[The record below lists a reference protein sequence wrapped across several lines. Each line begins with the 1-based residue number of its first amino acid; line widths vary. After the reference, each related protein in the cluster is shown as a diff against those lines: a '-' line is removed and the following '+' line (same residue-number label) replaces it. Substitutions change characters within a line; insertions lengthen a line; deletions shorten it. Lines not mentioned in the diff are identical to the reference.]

1 MRDASKFPRFS
12 ESEMAD
18 RHRRVAACMDE
29 QKLDAILFFGAGTF
43 STDVYWL
50 TDWPG
55 GRETYVLFQAGA
67 EPLVIA
73 QLYNHVPMA
82 RVLSVIEDVRWAG
95 ANTASTMSAILA
107 ERGLSGKKVGLVGS
121 IPYRHYLRFS
131 ENHPDTAFTDVGN
144 PFRMMRTI
152 KRPEE
157 IARLRKASDLT
168 DKSIAAV
175 ADGLTAG
182 MREDEIPY
190 LIEPVYLKEGGTA
203 GIHFM
208 TSMPMTV
215 PEFPVPAQFHSNRI
229 LQHGDCLITEIS
241 GGWWGYTGQIHRT
254 FSLGEPTREWRELHD
269 VAMEGYLAIEDTLKD
284 GATTADIENAAEIIH
299 QRGYTILDDLLH
311 GVSQTPPIIQTRTT
325 KRHENPDIT
334 FRENMAI
341 TIQPNVMTPDKKMGL
356 QFGETVV
363 VTKTGC
369 ERLNAYPR
377 EWAHLKIRRLP

>member
-1 MRDASKFPRFS
+1 MRDASRFPRFS
-12 ESEMAD
+12 DSEMAN
-18 RHRRVAACMDE
+18 RHQRTASLMDE
-29 QKLDAILFFGAGTF
+29 QKLDAILFFGAGKF

-55 GRETYVLFQAGA
+55 GREAYVLFQAGA

-82 RVLSVIEDVRWAG
+82 RVLSVIKDVRWAG
-95 ANTASTMSAILA
+95 ANTASTMSGILV
-107 ERGLSGKKVGLVGS
+107 ERGLSGKKVGLVGA
-121 IPYRHYLRFS
+121 IPYRHYQRFS
-131 ENHPDTAFTDVGN
+131 ENHPDTAFTDAGN
-144 PFRMMRTI
+144 AFRMMRTI

-168 DKSIAAV
+168 DQSIAAV

-190 LIEPVYLKEGGTA
+190 LIEPVYLKAGGYA

-208 TSMPMTV
+208 TSMPMAD
-215 PEFPVPAQFHSNRI
+215 PDFPVPSQFHSNRK
-229 LQHGDCLITEIS
+229 LQDGDCLITEIS
-241 GGWWGYTGQIHRT
+241 GAWWGYSGQIHRT
-254 FSLGEPTREWRELHD
+254 FSLGEPTKEWQELHD

-284 GATTADIENAAEIIH
+284 GATTSDIENASEIIH
-299 QRGYTILDDLLH
+299 RRGYTILDDLLH

-325 KRHENPDIT
+325 KRHENPDFT

-341 TIQPNVMTPDKKMGL
+341 TIQPNVMTPDEKMGL

-377 EWAHLKIRRLP
+377 KWVVCTN

>member
-1 MRDASKFPRFS
+1 MRDASQFPRFS
-12 ESEMAD
+12 DSEMAD
-18 RHRRVAACMDE
+18 RHQRVAALMDE
-29 QKLDAILFFGAGTF
+29 RNLDAILFFGAGRF
-43 STDVYWL
+43 ATDVYWL

-55 GRETYVLFQAGA
+55 GREAYVLFQAGA
-67 EPLVIA
+67 EPLVIT

-95 ANTASTMSAILA
+95 ANTASTMSGILA
-107 ERGLSGKKVGLVGS
+107 ERGLSGKKVGLVGA

-131 ENHPDTAFTDVGN
+131 ENHPDTAFTDAGN
-144 PFRMMRTI
+144 AFRTMRTI

-168 DKSIAAV
+168 DRSIAAV

-190 LIEPVYLKEGGTA
+190 LIEPVYLKAGGYA

-208 TSMPMTV
+208 TSMPMTN
-215 PEFPVPAQFHSNRI
+215 PDFPVPSQFHSSRK
-229 LQHGDCLITEIS
+229 LQEGDCLITEIS
-241 GGWWGYTGQIHRT
+241 GAWWGYSGQIHRT
-254 FSLGEPTREWRELHD
+254 FSLGEPTKEWQELHD
-269 VAMEGYLAIEDTLKD
+269 VAVEGYLAIEDTLKD
-284 GATTADIENAAEIIH
+284 GATTSDIENASEIIH
-299 QRGYTILDDLLH
+299 RRGYTILDDLLH

-325 KRHENPDIT
+325 KRHENPDFT

-341 TIQPNVMTPDKKMGL
+341 TIQPNVMTPDERMGL

-363 VTKTGC
+363 VTRTGC

-377 EWAHLKIRRLP
+377 EWVVCAN

>member
-1 MRDASKFPRFS
+1 MRDASQFPRFS
-12 ESEMAD
+12 DSEMAD
-18 RHRRVAACMDE
+18 RHQRVAALMDE
-29 QKLDAILFFGAGTF
+29 RNLDAILFFGAGRF
-43 STDVYWL
+43 ATDVYWL

-55 GRETYVLFQAGA
+55 GREAYVLFQAGA
-67 EPLVIA
+67 EPLVIT

-95 ANTASTMSAILA
+95 ANTASTMSGILA
-107 ERGLSGKKVGLVGS
+107 ERGLSGKKVGLVGA

-131 ENHPDTAFTDVGN
+131 ENHPDTAFTDAGN
-144 PFRMMRTI
+144 AFRTMRTI

-168 DKSIAAV
+168 DRSIAAV

-190 LIEPVYLKEGGTA
+190 LIEPVYLKAGGYA

-208 TSMPMTV
+208 TSMPMTN
-215 PEFPVPAQFHSNRI
+215 PDFPVPSQFHSSRK
-229 LQHGDCLITEIS
+229 LQEGDCLITEIS
-241 GGWWGYTGQIHRT
+241 GAWWGYSGQIHRT
-254 FSLGEPTREWRELHD
+254 FSLGEPTKEWQELHD
-269 VAMEGYLAIEDTLKD
+269 VAVEGYLAIEDTLKD
-284 GATTADIENAAEIIH
+284 GATTSDIENASEIIH
-299 QRGYTILDDLLH
+299 RRGYTILDDLLH

-325 KRHENPDIT
+325 KRHENPDFT
-334 FRENMAI
+334 FRENMVI
-341 TIQPNVMTPDKKMGL
+341 TIQPNVMTPDERMGL

-363 VTKTGC
+363 VTRTGC

-377 EWAHLKIRRLP
+377 EWVVCAN

>member
-1 MRDASKFPRFS
+1 MRDAAQFPRFS

-18 RHRRVAACMDE
+18 RHQRVAALMDG
-29 QKLDAILFFGAGTF
+29 QNLDAILFFGTGRF

-55 GRETYVLFQAGA
+55 GRDAYVLFQAGA
-67 EPLVIA
+67 EPLMIA
-73 QLYNHVPMA
+73 QLYNHIPMA

-95 ANTASTMSAILA
+95 ANTAATMSGILA
-107 ERGLSGKKVGLVGS
+107 ERGLAGKKVGLVGA

-144 PFRMMRTI
+144 AFRMMRTI

-157 IARLRKASDLT
+157 IARLRKASELT
-168 DKSIAAV
+168 DLSIAAV

-190 LIEPVYLKEGGTA
+190 LIEPVYLKAGGYA

-208 TSMPMTV
+208 TSMPMSD
-215 PEFPVPAQFHSNRI
+215 PDFPVPSQFHSSRK
-229 LQHGDCLITEIS
+229 LQDGDCLITEIS
-241 GGWWGYTGQIHRT
+241 GAWWGYSGQIHRT

-269 VAMEGYLAIEDTLKD
+269 VAVEGYLAIEDTLKD
-284 GATTADIENAAEIIH
+284 GATTSDIENAAEIIH
-299 QRGYTILDDLLH
+299 RRGYTILDDLLH

-325 KRHENPDIT
+325 KRHENPDFT

-341 TIQPNVMTPDKKMGL
+341 TIQPNVMTPDEKMGL
-356 QFGETVV
+356 QFGETVI
-363 VTKTGC
+363 VTRTGC

-377 EWAHLKIRRLP
+377 KWVVCAN

>member
-1 MRDASKFPRFS
+1 MRDASQFPRFS
-12 ESEMAD
+12 DSEMAD
-18 RHRRVAACMDE
+18 RHQRVAALMDE
-29 QKLDAILFFGAGTF
+29 RNLDAILFFGAGRF
-43 STDVYWL
+43 ATDVYWL

-55 GRETYVLFQAGA
+55 GREAYVLFQAGA
-67 EPLVIA
+67 EPLVIT

-95 ANTASTMSAILA
+95 ANTASTMSGILA
-107 ERGLSGKKVGLVGS
+107 ERGLSGKKVGLVGA

-131 ENHPDTAFTDVGN
+131 ENHPDTAFTDAGN
-144 PFRMMRTI
+144 AFRTMRTI

-168 DKSIAAV
+168 DRSIAAV

-190 LIEPVYLKEGGTA
+190 LIEPVYLKAGGYA

-208 TSMPMTV
+208 TSMPMTN
-215 PEFPVPAQFHSNRI
+215 PDFPVPSQFHSSRK
-229 LQHGDCLITEIS
+229 LQEGDCLITEIS
-241 GGWWGYTGQIHRT
+241 GAWWGYSGQIHRT
-254 FSLGEPTREWRELHD
+254 FSLGEPTKEWQELHD
-269 VAMEGYLAIEDTLKD
+269 VAMEGFLAIEDTLKD
-284 GATTADIENAAEIIH
+284 GATTSDIENASEIIH
-299 QRGYTILDDLLH
+299 RRGYTILDDLLH

-325 KRHENPDIT
+325 KRHENPDFT
-334 FRENMAI
+334 FRENMVI
-341 TIQPNVMTPDKKMGL
+341 TIQPNVMTPDERMGL

-363 VTKTGC
+363 VTRTGC

-377 EWAHLKIRRLP
+377 EWVVCAN

>member
-1 MRDASKFPRFS
+1 MRDASQFPRFS
-12 ESEMAD
+12 DSEMAD
-18 RHRRVAACMDE
+18 RHQRVAALMDE
-29 QKLDAILFFGAGTF
+29 RNLDAILFFGAGRF
-43 STDVYWL
+43 ATDVYWL

-55 GRETYVLFQAGA
+55 GREAYVLFQAGA
-67 EPLVIA
+67 EPLVIT

-95 ANTASTMSAILA
+95 ANTASTMSGILA
-107 ERGLSGKKVGLVGS
+107 ERGLSGKKVGLVGA

-131 ENHPDTAFTDVGN
+131 ENHPDTAFTDAGN
-144 PFRMMRTI
+144 AFRTMRTI

-168 DKSIAAV
+168 DRSIAAV

-190 LIEPVYLKEGGTA
+190 LIEPVYLKAGGYA

-208 TSMPMTV
+208 TSMPMTD
-215 PEFPVPAQFHSNRI
+215 PDFPVPSQFHSSRK
-229 LQHGDCLITEIS
+229 LQEGDCLITEIS
-241 GGWWGYTGQIHRT
+241 GAWWGYSGQIHRT
-254 FSLGEPTREWRELHD
+254 FSLGEPTKEWQELHD
-269 VAMEGYLAIEDTLKD
+269 VAVEGYLAIEDTLKD
-284 GATTADIENAAEIIH
+284 GATTSDIENASEIIH
-299 QRGYTILDDLLH
+299 RRGYTILDDLLH

-325 KRHENPDIT
+325 KRHENPDFT
-334 FRENMAI
+334 FRENMVI
-341 TIQPNVMTPDKKMGL
+341 TIQPNVMTPDERMGL

-363 VTKTGC
+363 VTRTGC

-377 EWAHLKIRRLP
+377 EWVVCAN